1 MRILET
7 AKFVRTRKKI
17 VDKGEIE
24 ALKAAILAIVAAP
37 LTGKKLHGELAPLR
51 TYVYSPKGQSRRL
64 IYKFS
69 AEEIVLFSFGPRQG
83 IYKE

>member
-7 AKFVRTRKKI
+7 AKFARARKKL

-24 ALKAAILAIVAAP
+24 ALKTAILAIVAEP

-51 TYVYSPKGQSRRL
+51 TCAYSANGQSRRL

-69 AEEIVLFSFGPRQG
+69 ADEIVLFSFEPRQG
-83 IYKE
+83 TYKE

>member
-7 AKFVRTRKKI
+7 AKFARTRKKLA
-17 VDKGEIE
+17 DKGEIE
-24 ALKAAILAIVAAP
+24 ALKAAILAIAAEP
-37 LTGKKLHGELAPLR
+37 LTGKKLHGELASLR
-51 TYVYSPKGQSRRL
+51 TFAYLAHGQSRRL

-69 AEEIVLFSFGPRQG
+69 AEEIVLFSFGPRRG

>member
-7 AKFVRTRKKI
+7 AKFARTRKKL

-24 ALKAAILAIVAAP
+24 ALKAAILAIAVEP
-37 LTGKKLHGELAPLR
+37 LTGKRLHGELAPLR
-51 TYVYSPKGQSRRL
+51 TYAYSAKGQSRRL

-69 AEEIVLFSFGPRQG
+69 ADEIVLFSFGPRQG

>member
-7 AKFVRTRKKI
+7 AKFARTRKKL

-24 ALKAAILAIVAAP
+24 ALKAAILAIAAEP

-51 TYVYSPKGQSRRL
+51 TCAYSANGQSRRL